1 MNRRGLFGALVGGI
15 AAATGVRALAR
26 MPTFSSGRRVVMIKG
41 TAVGKTDRL
50 VSRLVLADEVDPF
63 PLTWPGSARLSATVA
78 SASAD
83 PGAAM
88 EELSEVA
95 FQAPPTVP
103 ADLPDIWP
111 GHSGAITATV
121 ALPPLAQVERL
132 VELFGASGEEAPSFA
147 AALIGELVLTRMR
160 LAAAD
165 PKTLWGLE
173 S

>member
-1 MNRRGLFGALVGGI
+1 MNRRGFFGALVGGI
-15 AAATGVRALAR
+15 AAATGVRSLAR
-26 MPTFSSGRRVVMIKG
+26 MPAFGSGRRVVMLKG
-41 TAVGKTDRL
+41 TAVGKTEWP
-50 VSRLVLADEVDPF
+50 VSRLVLADEVDPW
-63 PLTWPGSARLSATVA
+63 PLTWPGSDRLSKLVA
-78 SASAD
+78 STSAD
-83 PGAAM
+83 P
-88 EELSEVA
+88 EEAVNGLSEA
-95 FQAPPTVP
+95 ALQASPTVP

-165 PKTLWGLE
+165 PKILWGLD